1 MSTETTDAVNTPDL
15 TERQKRILELIV
27 QNYIQTGHPV
37 SSKSLVEHL
46 GVSSATIRNEMSALE
61 EAGYVT
67 SPHTSAGRIPTVAG
81 YRYFVRRL
89 LSGGQLSAL
98 ERRMIAHQFQ
108 QTPLD
113 IENWMRLAAAVLAH
127 TAQGA
132 SLVTAPYSP
141 INRFKHLEL
150 IATQGRLVLMVL
162 VLHSGD
168 VRQRMLTLAEP
179 VPQEKLS
186 ETAARLTHLV
196 VGQTARQI
204 RDKLAGPSS
213 LSTLEHEVLE
223 LVAELMEEAD
233 RPHRVVRDGLS
244 ELPSRFEESAG
255 AEQALRV
262 LEEHSLL
269 EDLLSEAEPEVGDV
283 RVVIAGEG
291 RWENI
296 SLLSI
301 VLGRYGVAG
310 RATGALGVL
319 GPTRMRYGRAISAV
333 RYVADLMSNLLVGIY
348 GEETEGD

>member
-1 MSTETTDAVNTPDL
+1 MSTEATDAVNTPDL

-27 QNYIQTGHPV
+27 QNYIQAGHPV

-61 EAGYVT
+61 AAGYLT

-162 VLHSGD
+162 VLHNGD

-204 RDKLAGPSS
+204 RDKLAGLSSSS

-223 LVAELMEEAD
+223 LVAELMEEGD

-348 GEETEGD
+348 GEES